1 MMDKRNVGVVFRER
15 LSQVMQRVGGAQ
27 GRFAASI
34 GLDRSALSQLMSDRA
49 TRLPRAET
57 LVSIAEAHGVSLD
70 WLLGVSQSE
79 RLATEIAPVLAI
91 EHGARGPDDSRLA
104 QWRRE
109 ATGYKIRYVPAT
121 LPDLLRTEA
130 VIRFEMGLETADRV
144 AATIAD
150 AGEYLAYTRRPE
162 TDMEVCMPWQR
173 LTAFARGEGIWT
185 GLPAEVRRDQ
195 LRQMAQL
202 LAELYPTFR
211 LFLFDGRRWFS
222 APYTVFGPKR
232 AAIYVG
238 DMYLVMNATEHIR
251 VLIDRFDELIR
262 RAVVNPHEA
271 ADHVLRLANEVAA
284 EPSDQA

>member
-1 MMDKRNVGVVFRER
+1 MMDKRDVGATFRAR
-15 LSQVMQRVGGAQ
+15 LGEVIRRAGGPQAA
-27 GRFAASI
+27 FAASI

-49 TRLPRAET
+49 VRLPRAET
-57 LVSIAEAHGVSLD
+57 LVRIAEAHGVSLD

-109 ATGYKIRYVPAT
+109 AAGYKIRYVPAT

-130 VIRFEMGLETADRV
+130 VIRFEMGLEPAERV
-144 AATIAD
+144 EASIAD
-150 AGEYLAYTRRPE
+150 AGQYLAYTRRPE
-162 TDMEVCMPWQR
+162 TDMEFCMPIQR
-173 LTAFARGEGIWT
+173 LGAFARGESMWT
-185 GLPAEVRRDQ
+185 GLSAGARREQ
-195 LRQMAQL
+195 LAHMARL
-202 LAELYPTFR
+202 LDELYPTFR
-211 LFLFDGRRWFS
+211 LFLYDERHWFS

-232 AAIYVG
+232 AAIYLG

-251 VLIDRFDELIR
+251 SLIDRFDELIR

-271 ADHVLRLANEVAA
+271 AGHAQRLAGEVGQ
-284 EPSDQA
+284 DGTG